1 MAAACNSSVLL
12 GVSYVAFNPTIKIIL
27 KGFPLQHTPR
37 AIVLEDNFAGI
48 EESSQQG
55 SASLGACSCLLQD
68 RLTGHYN
75 PLFVD
80 LCLVLAE
87 IILSGLSIHTEHCP
101 RK

>member
-12 GVSYVAFNPTIKIIL
+12 GVSYVAFSLTIKLIS
-27 KGFPLQHTPR
+27 KGFPLQHTLR

-55 SASLGACSCLLQD
+55 SASLRACSYLLQD
-68 RLTGHYN
+68 RLNGHYN
-75 PLFVD
+75 PLLVD

-87 IILSGLSIHTEHCP
+87 IILSGLSIHNEHCST
-101 RK
+101 K